1 MRAAGAVLTGAL
13 VAAGFLVLSAQT
25 TQVERISRT
34 PMSDADYVKA
44 MKEINPTFMSLQRAN
59 ASMNH
64 AQGEKDAQKLSD
76 LFNSVQVYWEAR
88 KADDAVGFAKSAVAA
103 ADATVKASASM
114 DMTTLTSS
122 QQQLSAACQGC
133 HMAHRTRNS
142 DGTFTIK

>member
-1 MRAAGAVLTGAL
+1 MLCKMRAAGAVLTGAL
-13 VAAGFLVLSAQT
+13 VAAGVLVLSAQT
-25 TQVERISRT
+25 TQIERT
-34 PMSDADYVKA
+34 AKAPMSDADYVKA

-88 KADDAVGFAKSAVAA
+88 KADDAVGFAKSA
-103 ADATVKASASM
+103 TVKASAQM

-122 QQQLSAACQGC
+122 QQKLLAACQGC
-133 HMAHRTRNS
+133 HMAHRDRLP
-142 DGTFTIK
+142 DGTYKIR

>member
-1 MRAAGAVLTGAL
+1 MVSKMRAAGASLTGAL
-13 VAAGFLVLSAQT
+13 VASGFLILSAQT
-25 TQVERISRT
+25 AKT

-76 LFNSVQVYWEAR
+76 LFNSVQVYWEAK

-103 ADATVKASASM
+103 ADATVKASEQM
-114 DMTTLTSS
+114 DMTALTSS
-122 QQQLSAACQGC
+122 QQKLSAACQGC
-133 HMAHRTRNS
+133 HMAHRDRLP
-142 DGTFTIK
+142 DGTYKFK